1 MQKHTAK
8 TIQDLIGF
16 LPSPGAVTYV
26 NDNLSN
32 KEESAWSDKDY
43 VFELACEFMGDF
55 AKTVRELW
63 AGTFGE
69 EMQLDPDPQC
79 VELGELDISTNCGRD
94 CADAIRKTSAFL
106 TDADFCHPDSIKPVL
121 QGLYHQLCVLYFG

>member
-79 VELGELDISTNCGRD
+79 VELGNW
-94 CADAIRKTSAFL
+94 TSRPTAEG
-106 TDADFCHPDSIKPVL
+106 TVRTPSARRPPS
-121 QGLYHQLCVLYFG
+121 